1 MKKGIALL
9 AVVFILVAGSTVGAG
24 EKLRIATEGAYP
36 PFNYITPDG
45 KLEGSDVDVANALCE
60 VMGADC
66 ELMAQDWDGM
76 IPGLLAKKYDMIVAS
91 MSITEK
97 RKKAVNFTQPYY
109 QAPAQFV
116 TRKDMDLVVSKEG
129 LKGKK
134 VGVQRATTYANYLE
148 KVYAGTVEIVYYD
161 TVDNHNL
168 DLAAGRVDAVLAQ
181 AIFMGGVLKKPEG
194 KNFKFVGEMIWDPEY
209 IGVGAGIAVRKQD
222 NELLEKVDAALAK
235 IIADG
240 THKKIFQK
248 YFDFNLYNYE

>member
-1 MKKGIALL
+1 MKKIIALL
-9 AVVFILVAGSTVGAG
+9 AVVFILLASGGGMAG

-36 PFNYITPDG
+36 PFNYIGPDG
-45 KLEGSDVDVANALCE
+45 KLAGSDVDIANALCE
-60 VMGADC
+60 AMGAEC

-76 IPGLLAKKYDMIVAS
+76 IPGLLAKKYDLIVAS

-97 RKKAVNFTQPYY
+97 RKKAVNFTKPYY

-116 TRKDMDLVVSKEG
+116 TLKGSGLSISKEG

-134 VGVQRATTYANYLE
+134 IGVQRATTYANYLE
-148 KVYAGTVEIVYYD
+148 SVYADTVKIVYYD
-161 TVDNHNL
+161 TVENHNL
-168 DLAAGRVDAVLAQ
+168 DLAAGRLDAVLAQ
-181 AIFMGGVLKKPEG
+181 AIYMGGVLKKPEG
-194 KNFKFVGEMIWDPEY
+194 KNFEFVGQMIWDPKY

-222 NELLEKVDAALAK
+222 SELLKKVDEALAK

-248 YFDFNLYNYE
+248 YFDFDLYKY

>member
-1 MKKGIALL
+1 MKKWIVVMGMVFFLL
-9 AVVFILVAGSTVGAG
+9 AGGVGMAG

-36 PFNYITPDG
+36 PFNFIGPDG
-45 KLEGSDVDVANALCE
+45 KLAGSDVDVANALCKA
-60 VMGADC
+60 MGAEC

-76 IPGLLAKKYDMIVAS
+76 IPGLLAKKYDVIVAS

-97 RKKAVNFTQPYY
+97 RKKAVNFTKPYY

-116 TRKDMDLVVSKEG
+116 TLKGSGLVASKAG

-148 KVYAGTVEIVYYD
+148 SVYAGTVEIVYYD
-161 TVDNHNL
+161 TVENHNL

-181 AIFMGGVLKKPEG
+181 AIYMGGVMKKPEG
-194 KNFKFVGEMIWDPEY
+194 KKFEFVGEMIWDSKY
-209 IGVGAGIAVRKQD
+209 IGVGAGIAVHKK
-222 NELLEKVDAALAK
+222 NAALLTKLDAALAK

-248 YFDFNLYNYE
+248 YFQFDLYNY

>member
-1 MKKGIALL
+1 MKKIIALFTVAFIML
-9 AVVFILVAGSTVGAG
+9 ACGAGMAG

-36 PFNYITPDG
+36 PFNFIGPDG

-60 VMGADC
+60 AMGAEC

-76 IPGLLAKKYDMIVAS
+76 IPGLLAKKYDLIVAS

-97 RKKAVNFTQPYY
+97 RKKAVNFSKPYY

-116 TRKDMDLVVSKEG
+116 TLKGSGLTVSKAG

-134 VGVQRATTYANYLE
+134 IGVQRATTYANYLE
-148 KVYAGTVEIVYYD
+148 SVHGNDIEIVYYD
-161 TVDNHNL
+161 TVENHNL
-168 DLAAGRVDAVLAQ
+168 DLGAGRLDAVLAQ
-181 AIFMGGVLKKPEG
+181 AIYMGGVLKKPEG
-194 KNFKFVGEMIWDPEY
+194 KHFEFVGEMIWDPKY
-209 IGVGAGIAVRKQD
+209 IGIGAGIAVRKQD
-222 NELLEKVDAALAK
+222 TELLKQVDEALAK

-248 YFDFNLYNYE
+248 YFEFDLYKY